1 MFDKSIKAYE
11 EAKCVIPGGVDS
23 PVRAFS
29 GVLGTPPFI
38 QKGEGSYLVDIDGNR
53 YLDFVQSWGPLIF
66 GHCDKDIEN
75 VVLETVKNGL
85 VRQKQRYKCKSC
97 GHNFVCGDERRKKS
111 TELKRIT
118 SVLLYSLG
126 KASFRF
132 LAKLFDVSPTTT
144 YNWVRQTAESFGEP
158 VVDENIKEIE
168 IDEMWHFLQSKKTKN
183 GLSRPWIVTQGEL
196 SPGLSVVVML
206 QRHEN

>member
-1 MFDKSIKAYE
+1 MEECKNCKS
-11 EAKCVIPGGVDS
+11 
-23 PVRAFS
+23 
-29 GVLGTPPFI
+29 T
-38 QKGEGSYLVDIDGNR
+38 
-53 YLDFVQSWGPLIF
+53 
-66 GHCDKDIEN
+66 
-75 VVLETVKNGL
+75 ETVKNGL

-158 VVDENIKEIE
+158 VVDEK
-168 IDEMWHFLQSKKTKN
+168 LKKSKSTKCGIFYSQKKQKMDYQ
-183 GLSRPWIVTQGEL
+183 GLGSSHKANCRLGCRW
-196 SPGLSVVVML
+196 S
-206 QRHEN
+206 

>member
-1 MFDKSIKAYE
+1 MEECKNCKS
-11 EAKCVIPGGVDS
+11 
-23 PVRAFS
+23 
-29 GVLGTPPFI
+29 T
-38 QKGEGSYLVDIDGNR
+38 
-53 YLDFVQSWGPLIF
+53 
-66 GHCDKDIEN
+66 
-75 VVLETVKNGL
+75 ETVKNGL
-85 VRQKQRYKCKSC
+85 VRQMLRYKCKSC

-168 IDEMWHFLQSKKTKN
+168 IDEMWHLLQSKKTKN

-206 QRHEN
+206 QRHENYTTSSHI

>member
-1 MFDKSIKAYE
+1 MEECKICKSTK
-11 EAKCVIPGGVDS
+11 
-23 PVRAFS
+23 
-29 GVLGTPPFI
+29 
-38 QKGEGSYLVDIDGNR
+38 
-53 YLDFVQSWGPLIF
+53 
-66 GHCDKDIEN
+66 
-75 VVLETVKNGL
+75 TVKNGF

-97 GHNFVCGDERRKKS
+97 GHNFVWGDERRKIS

-158 VVDENIKEIE
+158 VVDKNIKEIE
-168 IDEMWHFLQSKKTKN
+168 INEMWHFLQSKKTKN
-183 GLSRPWIVTQGEL
+183 GSAQTGVGAYTFEPRETSGAAWSKRLASG
-196 SPGLSVVVML
+196 PGRFQHVADL
-206 QRHEN
+206 

>member
-1 MFDKSIKAYE
+1 MEECKNCKS
-11 EAKCVIPGGVDS
+11 
-23 PVRAFS
+23 
-29 GVLGTPPFI
+29 T
-38 QKGEGSYLVDIDGNR
+38 
-53 YLDFVQSWGPLIF
+53 
-66 GHCDKDIEN
+66 
-75 VVLETVKNGL
+75 ETVKNGL

-111 TELKRIT
+111 TDLKRIT

-144 YNWVRQTAESFGEP
+144 YNWVRQTAESFDEP
-158 VVDENIKEIE
+158 VIGENIKEIE
-168 IDEMWHFLQSKKTKN
+168 IDKMWHFLQSKKTKN

-196 SPGLSVVVML
+196 SSGLSVVVML
-206 QRHEN
+206 QRHENYTTNSHI